1 MQWCWLLVVC
11 LIFFGE
17 DVEAQYGVGAF
28 SRGTTGDLSVEFF
41 ESPAKSLSGTRQFID
56 AVALRVL
63 VELGYQSR
71 PNTRGGHSLRGLGG
85 VLETRLF
92 AAPIR
97 GQTGEKHI
105 GLAIVRG
112 LAGGYDVALFA
123 EPDSSGVAAAGDL
136 ANIKRQ
142 MQQMVLLLQRTSV
155 NQEPEVGYEMIRLGH
170 MEAERAVSLLEALG
184 YNTMSLAEASAP
196 TTTRGAYGASTA
208 RTTPSYGTGTAGS
221 TSPSLKD
228 LPLVINVG
236 KASKTSLMDAP
247 ETRTPTTATR
257 PVTTSQRGGINGAP
271 ELGGTYLHST
281 TSGAPEERLL
291 LVYDMNDPESLEKL
305 VNVLQT
311 QIDVAAQ
318 QIVIEALVIE
328 LNTGTL
334 RDLGIEFSGSQK
346 NAQASFE
353 RSDSGSDLPFTF
365 LFSRNGFT
373 DFLSFKGKLEALA
386 QSGKAEVLSS
396 PSVLVLNDRQ
406 ARIQVG
412 QQVPV
417 VRSVSTTTTTTSSVE
432 YFPIGIVLN
441 LRPRISPDG
450 EEVTM
455 QIETII
461 SSISESST
469 QSAGGSNQV
478 AFAPVVDNRTVETFV
493 RVAEGT
499 PFIIGGLL
507 STEQT
512 DRRVGLP
519 ILSRIPFLGKLVSR
533 EQVERDRREVI
544 VVITPH
550 IVPLDD
556 RSFSYLI
563 PKDSKLF
570 NRFDTQ
576 LFRNAYR
583 VRDDDV
589 WDLRFIRENS
599 KLQNL
604 VERVNEQVSMDLT
617 LRRQEPFFGILEG
630 RIAGED
636 VLVRRM
642 MYEIIGKLNFAADID
657 PKKVLY
663 FEVPPGM
670 DPEQRFIDRRL
681 ERALKPALAQEN
693 YVSILK
699 YKPLSE
705 TRAGHIFTVPLC
717 TVSDT
722 LVSPQDQESLL
733 WHLNRFD
740 EEGQAK
746 EWVITIGNEGDLD
759 RLQRALILKQ
769 VLELNKN
776 LPLTLEAFRPG
787 AQLLFPSRED
797 MRSRYH
803 VIDLE
808 VAKFFYET
816 QFYYQSSERVFNQM
830 VRQVDE
836 LLGTGGSR

>member
-1 MQWCWLLVVC
+1 MM
-11 LIFFGE
+11 IFFVVWMG
-17 DVEAQYGVGAF
+17 DADAQYSGGYSGSSSSSGAI
-28 SRGTTGDLSVEFF
+28 EFF
-41 ESPAKSLSGTRQFID
+41 ESPAKSLSATKQFLD

-63 VELGYQSR
+63 AGMGYQAR
-71 PNTRGGHSLRGLGG
+71 PELQGGSVLGQRG
-85 VLETRLF
+85 VLETRMYVV
-92 AAPIR
+92 PVKGR
-97 GQTGEKHI
+97 NPEKLI

-112 LAGGYDVALFA
+112 LAGGFDVALFA
-123 EPDSSGVAAAGDL
+123 EPDASGATPASRDV

-142 MQQMVLLLQRTSV
+142 VQLLAAKLQQDSH
-155 NQEPEVGYEMIRLGH
+155 NQKPEVGYEMIRLGH
-170 MEAERAVSLLEALG
+170 MEADRAVSLLKALG
-184 YNTMSLAEASAP
+184 YNTMSLGGS
-196 TTTRGAYGASTA
+196 TGAVGRSTVGRSTA
-208 RTTPSYGTGTAGS
+208 GRSTASRTAARLTTAGS
-221 TSPSLKD
+221 SSGRVGSD
-228 LPLVINVG
+228 ALPLVIDVG

-247 ETRTPTTATR
+247 ATRTTTTAAR
-257 PVTTSQRGGINGAP
+257 PSSGGQRGSISGRP

-281 TSGAPEERLL
+281 TAGAPEERLL
-291 LVYDMNDPESLEKL
+291 LVYDLNDPHSLEKL
-305 VNVLQT
+305 VNVIQT

-334 RDLGIEFSGSQK
+334 RDLGVEFSGSQK
-346 NAQASFE
+346 NVEASFE
-353 RSDSGSDLPFTF
+353 RSNTGADLPFTF

-373 DFLSFKGKLEALA
+373 DFLSFKGKLEALE
-386 QSGKAEVLSS
+386 QSGDAEVLSS

-417 VRSVSTTTTTTSSVE
+417 VRSTTTASSTSSSVE

-461 SSISESST
+461 SSISESSN
-469 QSAGGSNQV
+469 QSVGGSNQV

-507 STEQT
+507 STSLSE
-512 DRRVGLP
+512 RRVGLP
-519 ILSRIPFLGKLVSR
+519 ILSRIPLLGRLVSR
-533 EQVERDRREVI
+533 EQTDHDRREVI

-550 IVPLDD
+550 IVPLED

-563 PKDSKLF
+563 PKDSELF

-583 VRDDDV
+583 IRDDDV
-589 WDLRFIRENS
+589 WDLRFIRENEQ
-599 KLQNL
+599 LQAL
-604 VERVNEQVSMDLT
+604 VQRVNEQVAIDLT

-630 RIAGED
+630 RIAGEEI
-636 VLVRRM
+636 LVRRM
-642 MYEIIGKLNFAADID
+642 MYEIIGKLKFGDDID
-657 PKKVLY
+657 PAKVLY
-663 FEVPPGM
+663 FEAPAQS
-670 DPEQRFIDRRL
+670 DPEQRFLDHRL
-681 ERALKPALAQEN
+681 ERVLKPALEN
-693 YVSILK
+693 DDYVSVLT
-699 YKPLSE
+699 YRPLSE
-705 TRAGHIFTVPLC
+705 TSAGHVFTVPMC
-717 TVSDT
+717 AVSDT
-722 LVSPQDQESLL
+722 MVAVKDQESIL
-733 WHLNRFD
+733 WNLNRFD
-740 EEGQAK
+740 ANGKAK
-746 EWVITIGNEGDLD
+746 ASVITLGTQADLQ
-759 RLQRALILKQ
+759 RLQRILILKQ

-797 MRSRYH
+797 MRNRYH

-808 VAKFFYET
+808 VAKMYYET
-816 QFYYQSSERVFNQM
+816 EFYYQSSERMFNQT
-830 VRQVDE
+830 VREVDA
-836 LLGTGGSR
+836 LLGTGGSK